1 MGGQR
6 LGLAWLTFKK
16 FPALRAGVAVGLACL
31 TLEKFLRATRGGG
44 CWLGSAGLLKNK
56 KFSALR
62 AGVAVGLARLAY
74 FMKKSPRVRGPLA
87 RLGLSLVV
95 HHPFFSAPGVA
106 SEFSEKPCECE
117 AKASM
122 RVFDSHMSR

>member
-1 MGGQR
+1 M
-6 LGLAWLTFKK
+6 GLARLAYLRKK
-16 FPALRAGVAVGLACL
+16 I
-31 TLEKFLRATRGGG
+31 LRATRRGAGGT
-44 CWLGSAGLLKNK
+44 
-56 KFSALR
+56 
-62 AGVAVGLARLAY
+62 VGLARLAY
-74 FMKKSPRVRGPLA
+74 LKNKSPRVRGPLA

-122 RVFDSHMSR
+122 RVFDSHTSR

>member
-1 MGGQR
+1 MEAPIGLAWLSKKILRATREGS
-6 LGLAWLTFKK
+6 LAWLTFEK
-16 FPALRAGVAVGLACL
+16 FLALRAGVAVGLACL
-31 TLEKFLRATRGGG
+31 TLEKFLRATRGRG
-44 CWLGSAGLLKNK
+44 CWLGSAGLLK
-56 KFSALR
+56 
-62 AGVAVGLARLAY
+62 
-74 FMKKSPRVRGPLA
+74 KKSPRVRGPLA

-122 RVFDSHMSR
+122 RVFDSHTSR